1 MNKKIFIQLTLCVVI
16 ISIIILF
23 LFSFFAKTMKKSS
36 NTQKTNQFLSTDK
49 KITNIIENI
58 EYNSTDNK
66 GNKYII
72 RAKQGEV
79 LDGNINLIQMK
90 IVEAEMIFDNY
101 EKIIIKS
108 SEAIY
113 NTIDYDTSFK
123 ENVEIK
129 YAEHKMTSD
138 NVDLIFKDHKIKV
151 YNKINYTNLNTNLLA
166 DVMEIDLLTKNL
178 KIYMSDKGKKIKANY
193 NSNVSN

>member
-151 YNKINYTNLNTNLLA
+151 YNKINYTNLNTDLLA
-166 DVMEIDLLTKNL
+166 DVMEIDLLTKDL
-178 KIYMSDKGKKIKANY
+178 KIYMSDKSKKIKANY
-193 NSNVSN
+193 KSNVSN

>member
-138 NVDLIFKDHKIKV
+138 NVDLIFKDHKIKL
-151 YNKINYTNLNTNLLA
+151 YDEINYKSLNTNLLA
-166 DVMEIDLLTKNL
+166 DVMEIDLLTKDL
-178 KIYMSDKGKKIKANY
+178 KIYMSDKSKKIKANY
-193 NSNVSN
+193 KSNVSN

>member
-101 EKIIIKS
+101 EKITIKS

-151 YNKINYTNLNTNLLA
+151 YNKINYTNLNTDLLA
-166 DVMEIDLLTKNL
+166 DVMEIDLLTKDL
-178 KIYMSDKGKKIKANY
+178 KIYMSDKSKKIKANY
-193 NSNVSN
+193 KSNVSN

>member
-178 KIYMSDKGKKIKANY
+178 KIYMSDKSKKIKANY

>member
-1 MNKKIFIQLTLCVVI
+1 MNKKIFIQLTLCFVI

-23 LFSFFAKTMKKSS
+23 FLSFLAKTTKESS

-151 YNKINYTNLNTNLLA
+151 YNKINYTNLNTDLLA
-166 DVMEIDLLTKNL
+166 DVMEIDLLTKDL
-178 KIYMSDKGKKIKANY
+178 KIYMVENGEKINATY
-193 NSNVSN
+193 SSNVDN